1 MSSINWVGSSIVEM
15 AMSQNGTSVNV
26 TFDWGLYVTGPYN
39 PSGSHNW
46 TIWATVNG
54 QKSNTVP
61 FTLDSNGY
69 AYLSPY
75 STPGST
81 VSVTIPTNLLGTTV
95 TISFWAKE
103 NSTEEDSGSDHA
115 PSATFKTT
123 APSVSWSSGSSLST
137 VASGLNVN
145 VTLSGSASVGGGFSG
160 TVYYRLWC
168 ESTRKN
174 SDGSTAR
181 SWSNVTPTAYD
192 RQVTFYVEAYT
203 TIGGSEFRT
212 STKKSSSITIDSGN
226 YVSYYNGTS
235 WTQCKAYYY
244 NGSGWIE
251 CKPYYYNGSAW
262 VEISSPV

>member
-1 MSSINWVGSSIVEM
+1 MANIDWVGSSNVGM
-15 AMSQNGTSVNV
+15 TLVQSGTTVNV
-26 TFDWGLYVTGPYN
+26 TFDWGLTAASLPNITGD
-39 PSGSHNW
+39 W

-61 FTLDSNGY
+61 FTLEYGQAVLSQYSN
-69 AYLSPY
+69 
-75 STPGST
+75 PGST
-81 VSVTIPTNLLGTTV
+81 VTVNIPTNLLGTTV
-95 TISFWAKE
+95 TISFWAKRG
-103 NSTEEDSGSDHA
+103 SYEEDSSSTHA